1 MRKKFLSLLLS
12 TVLVA
17 SVCFAAISV
26 ARILVNS
33 SDKWS
38 EAEPVKITNLGSPYK
53 HSFDKLSTLQKHA
66 YNEILKNV
74 YSMPQRI
81 VVPDITKAEL
91 EEVFVALL
99 ADNPDLYFMKG
110 IFGYGKSML
119 KTVCEMNYAMTAE
132 EYREAQE
139 KMESVCEKI
148 VSGLSDPDNQWQTE
162 LEIHDYI
169 VENCEYKFDEENG
182 LAYSTAHSVFVNGL
196 AACEGYSKAAKMLFD
211 MVGIESMTVRGE
223 GINKGEKVGHMWNI
237 VNIDGEYYHLDCT
250 WDDPVADPAE
260 EAIPNAVLACV
271 KSYGFFNVSDEMV
284 KESHIPDDAYVECTA
299 TEGYYYRKTEKYF
312 DVYNKETEKKILF
325 HVSEAIRSGENSV
338 TVLFASR
345 EAYELAVAELGTKG
359 GINDFFA
366 KKERETDKKF
376 VRNNLWH
383 NPENLTVT
391 VVIEYE

>member
-38 EAEPVKITNLGSPYK
+38 GTEPVKITNLGSPYK
-53 HSFDKLSTLQKHA
+53 HCFDDLSTLQKHA

-81 VVPDITKAEL
+81 VVPEITKAEL
-91 EEVFVALL
+91 EDVFVALL
-99 ADNPDLYFMKG
+99 ADNPDLYFMEG
-110 IFGYGKSML
+110 VFGYGKNML
-119 KTVCEMNYAMTAE
+119 RTVCEMSYAMTAE
-132 EYREAQE
+132 EYREAE
-139 KMESVCEKI
+139 AKIESVCEKVI
-148 VSGLSDPDNQWQTE
+148 SGLSNPDDQWQTE

-169 VENCEYKFDEENG
+169 IDNCEYKFDEENG
-182 LAYSTAHSVFVNGL
+182 LEYSTVHSVFVNGL

-223 GINKGEKVGHMWNI
+223 GINKGVKEGHMWNI

-250 WDDPVADPAE
+250 WDDPVAE
-260 EAIPNAVLACV
+260 EEIPNYILAGV
-271 KSYGFFNVSDEMV
+271 KSYGFFNVSDEMI
-284 KESHIPDDAYVECTA
+284 KDTHIPDEDYVECTA

-312 DVYNKETEKKILF
+312 DKYNEETEEKILR
-325 HVSEAIRSGENSV
+325 HVSEAISDGENSV
-338 TVLFASR
+338 TVIFADR
-345 EAYELAVAELGTKG
+345 EAYELAVTELGTKG
-359 GINDFFA
+359 VINDFFA
-366 KKERETDKKF
+366 KKERETDKNF
-376 VRNNLWH
+376 VRDNLWH
-383 NPENLTVT
+383 NPEDLTVT